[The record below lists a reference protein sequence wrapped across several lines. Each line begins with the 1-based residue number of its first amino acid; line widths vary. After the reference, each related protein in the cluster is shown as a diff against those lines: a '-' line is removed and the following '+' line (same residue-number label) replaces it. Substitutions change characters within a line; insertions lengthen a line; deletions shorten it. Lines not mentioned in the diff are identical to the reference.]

1 MPPHPSTVLA
11 PAIFF
16 ATESSPGR
24 FLFLPSPASPAGEYA
39 PKLSTALSSAGCS
52 RALTDSVTA
61 DSPGTE

>member
-24 FLFLPSPASPAGEYA
+24 FLLPSPALPAGECA

-52 RALTDSVTA
+52 SALTDSTTA